1 MNEITFN
8 VEGMMC
14 EGCEKR
20 IEKALK
26 DIKEVKKVK
35 AYHEN
40 GEVKV
45 ESKKEID
52 INIVKEKIENL
63 GFKVIYL

>member
-1 MNEITFN
+1 MNEIILN

-26 DIKEVKKVK
+26 DIKEV
-35 AYHEN
+35 ER
-40 GEVKV
+40 
-45 ESKKEID
+45 SW
-52 INIVKEKIENL
+52 
-63 GFKVIYL
+63 YLWICQI

>member
-35 AYHEN
+35 ACHEN

-45 ESKKEID
+45 ELD
-52 INIVKEKIENL
+52 INLVKEKIENL
-63 GFKVIYL
+63 GFKILN

>member
-35 AYHEN
+35 ACHEN

-45 ESKKEID
+45 ESKKELD
-52 INIVKEKIENL
+52 INKKKKKIGNL
-63 GFKVIYL
+63 GFKILN

>member
-20 IEKALK
+20 IEKDLK

-35 AYHEN
+35 ACHEN

-45 ESKKEID
+45 ESKKELD
-52 INIVKEKIENL
+52 INLVKEKIENL
-63 GFKVIYL
+63 GFKILN

>member
-1 MNEITFN
+1 MNEIILN

-40 GEVKV
+40 GKVKI
-45 ESKKEID
+45 ESEKELD
-52 INIVKEKIENL
+52 INIIKEHIENI
-63 GFKVIYL
+63 GFKVLN